1 MTDDDYDEY
10 EYEYEYSDNDDED
23 ESDNDNMMCESSRQC
38 EDAAMSPVDENAN
51 PNAPP
56 SPRRVRKSP
65 SWQTDRGNE
74 NSPRHLLLHD
84 SSGRNQNNKKVSWTT
99 SVQGLL
105 PLMGRSISDITEALG
120 IPTEA
125 AAPLLRQ
132 HKWNTQRVLEA
143 FMSDSERA
151 LAKAGVTHRCSP
163 KLSAVNNNN
172 SSTECSICMD
182 DMSASESLAM
192 PCGHAFCLDCWQDF
206 LTNAIQHEGATCMDV
221 TCPEATCGEI
231 ITETEV
237 KKAAPELV
245 ARYQHYQIASFVED
259 NGRWCPGKGCDRV
272 ALPCGHLEA
281 DCDKCG
287 TCFCTGCS
295 EEPHSPVKCDD
306 LKQWAEKGADESETV
321 NWLTVNTKNC
331 PKCSSRI
338 EKNGGCMYVTCRKC
352 SHGFCW
358 QCLGD
363 HHVWQCN
370 AYKEPEDDGK
380 LRAKNELER
389 YLHYYT
395 RFSGHADAQK
405 FALKQ
410 LNKKVIKQKESEDKD
425 EKKTAAE
432 AKEQSSDSNNNKSS
446 KATDDD
452 FCDLPDYLK
461 DANQQLVHCRRVLK
475 YTYVFAYYH
484 FVDPSLKG
492 AKECFEFHQGT
503 LEGLTEGLS
512 KATEKPLEDIDQ
524 QDVVNRTRAIGE
536 FIKNVLAH
544 VDDGMDDGY

>member
-1 MTDDDYDEY
+1 
-10 EYEYEYSDNDDED
+10 
-23 ESDNDNMMCESSRQC
+23 
-38 EDAAMSPVDENAN
+38 
-51 PNAPP
+51 
-56 SPRRVRKSP
+56 
-65 SWQTDRGNE
+65 
-74 NSPRHLLLHD
+74 
-84 SSGRNQNNKKVSWTT
+84 
-99 SVQGLL
+99 
-105 PLMGRSISDITEALG
+105 
-120 IPTEA
+120 
-125 AAPLLRQ
+125 
-132 HKWNTQRVLEA
+132 
-143 FMSDSERA
+143 
-151 LAKAGVTHRCSP
+151 
-163 KLSAVNNNN
+163 
-172 SSTECSICMD
+172 
-182 DMSASESLAM
+182 
-192 PCGHAFCLDCWQDF
+192 
-206 LTNAIQHEGATCMDV
+206 
-221 TCPEATCGEI
+221 
-231 ITETEV
+231 
-237 KKAAPELV
+237 
-245 ARYQHYQIASFVED
+245 
-259 NGRWCPGKGCDRV
+259 
-272 ALPCGHLEA
+272 
-281 DCDKCG
+281 
-287 TCFCTGCS
+287 
-295 EEPHSPVKCDD
+295 
-306 LKQWAEKGADESETV
+306 
-321 NWLTVNTKNC
+321 
-331 PKCSSRI
+331 
-338 EKNGGCMYVTCRKC
+338 MYVTCRKC